1 MKKREGGCYNSAMS
15 DTSCIFCKIARKEIP
30 SKIVYEDED
39 VVAFDDLKPQA
50 PLHVLI
56 IPRRHIATIA
66 DLNDTDALI
75 AGTLIIAAKKIAAA
89 RGLNESGY
97 RIVLNCNRD
106 AGQEVFHIH
115 AHLLAGR
122 KFSWPPG

>member
-1 MKKREGGCYNSAMS
+1 MNETTCL
-15 DTSCIFCKIARKEIP
+15 FCKIARKEIP

-39 VVAFDDLKPQA
+39 TVAFEDIKPQA

-56 IPRRHIATIA
+56 IPRRHIAKIS
-66 DLNDTDALI
+66 DLTDADALI
-75 AGTLIIAAKKIAAA
+75 AGKLSVAAKKVAAA
-89 RGLNESGY
+89 RGLDESGY

-115 AHLLAGR
+115 AHLLGGR
-122 KFSWPPG
+122 KFAWPPG